1 MKYILIIAALLIS
14 NMGARAQGAATFNA
28 GFLAI
33 HTAGDYGYFPA
44 TDNQKPG
51 TCRATKIGKV
61 VSLVGVGCIVVGG
74 VALTSGW
81 AKKNDD
87 GYGTSYKE
95 ATAVALGGL
104 TLLATGLVTYMIGND
119 NDKRRL
125 KNFHIKGDNKK
136 VSLVYNF

>member
-1 MKYILIIAALLIS
+1 MKYILIIAALLINS
-14 NMGARAQGAATFNA
+14 IGANAQGAATFNA
-28 GFLAI
+28 GFLAM

-44 TDNQKPG
+44 TDNQKPSTG
-51 TCRATKIGKV
+51 NATKVGKI
-61 VSLVGVGCIVVGG
+61 VSYVGVGCIVVGG

-87 GYGTSYKE
+87 GYGGSYKE
-95 ATAVALGGL
+95 ATALALGGL
-104 TLLATGLVTYMIGND
+104 TLLATGLVTYMIGHD
-119 NDKRRL
+119 NDQRRL